1 MSDPKKPSDENPSAD
16 DLWAEALNEQ
26 QAVTNEPPPA
36 AAPATPAT
44 EGIFHQL
51 TAEDSAGPLQDIDL
65 IMDIPVKLTVEL
77 GRTKMTIKELLH
89 LSQGSVV
96 ALDGLAGEPLDILI
110 NGYLIA
116 QGEGEVVVVADKY
129 GVRITDII
137 TPSERMRRLS
147 R

>member
-1 MSDPKKPSDENPSAD
+1 MSDMNNPADDNNGAMD
-16 DLWAEALNEQ
+16 DLWAEALSEQ
-26 QAVTNEPPPA
+26 KSTSSKSAADAVFQQFGGGDVSGT
-36 AAPATPAT
+36 
-44 EGIFHQL
+44 
-51 TAEDSAGPLQDIDL
+51 LQDIDL
-65 IMDIPVKLTVEL
+65 IMDIPVEL
-77 GRTKMTIKELLH
+77 GRTRMTIKELLR
-89 LSQGSVV
+89 LTQGSVV

-116 QGEGEVVVVADKY
+116 QGEVVVVADKY

>member
-1 MSDPKKPSDENPSAD
+1 MSDPKKPSAEANPSAD
-16 DLWAEALNEQ
+16 DLWAEALSEQ
-26 QAVTNEPPPA
+26 QTGAKERPA
-36 AAPATPAT
+36 STD
-44 EGIFHQL
+44 GIFHQL
-51 TAEDSAGPLQDIDL
+51 TAEDSAGPLQDIDM

-77 GRTKMTIKELLH
+77 GRTKMTIKELLR

-116 QGEGEVVVVADKY
+116 QGEVVVVADKY

>member
-1 MSDPKKPSDENPSAD
+1 MSDINQPPNDNTDSVD
-16 DLWAEALNEQ
+16 DLWADALNEQ
-26 QAVTNEPPPA
+26 KGASKN
-36 AAPATPAT
+36 
-44 EGIFHQL
+44 
-51 TAEDSAGPLQDIDL
+51 TADNVFRALEDNNIAGNLQDIDL

-77 GRTKMTIKELLH
+77 GRTRMTIKELLR
-89 LSQGSVV
+89 LTQGSVV

-116 QGEGEVVVVADKY
+116 QGEVVVVADKY

>member
-1 MSDPKKPSDENPSAD
+1 MSDPKQPSGEGKESVD
-16 DLWAEALNEQ
+16 DLWADAFNEQ
-26 QAVTNEPPPA
+26 QVADKTSATDAVFKSLEA
-36 AAPATPAT
+36 QDVV
-44 EGIFHQL
+44 G
-51 TAEDSAGPLQDIDL
+51 SLQDIDL
-65 IMDIPVKLTVEL
+65 ILDIPVKLTVEL
-77 GRTKMTIKELLH
+77 GRTKMTIKELLR

-116 QGEGEVVVVADKY
+116 QGEVVVVADKF

>member
-1 MSDPKKPSDENPSAD
+1 MSDTKNPSEEKESVD
-16 DLWAEALNEQ
+16 DLWADAFNEQ
-26 QAVTNEPPPA
+26 QAAEKDESGSEGVFKSLDADA
-36 AAPATPAT
+36 AT
-44 EGIFHQL
+44 GL
-51 TAEDSAGPLQDIDL
+51 SQDIDL
-65 IMDIPVKLTVEL
+65 ILDIPVKLTVEL
-77 GRTKMTIKELLH
+77 GRTKMTIKELLR

-116 QGEGEVVVVADKY
+116 QGEVVVVADKY

>member
-1 MSDPKKPSDENPSAD
+1 MSDANKPSAD
-16 DLWAEALNEQ
+16 AQDDAADLWAEAMGEQ
-26 QAVTNEPPPA
+26 QTA
-36 AAPATPAT
+36 AQNNGDIFQNLDETPT
-44 EGIFHQL
+44 LSVG
-51 TAEDSAGPLQDIDL
+51 SGQDIDL

-77 GRTKMTIKELLH
+77 GRTKMTIKELLR

-96 ALDGLAGEPLDILI
+96 ALDGLAGEPLDVLI

-116 QGEGEVVVVADKY
+116 QGEVVVVNDKF

>member
-1 MSDPKKPSDENPSAD
+1 MSDINQPSDDNADSVD
-16 DLWAEALNEQ
+16 DLWADALNEQ
-26 QAVTNEPPPA
+26 KVTTNKSTA
-36 AAPATPAT
+36 DSVFRAL
-44 EGIFHQL
+44 EGNDI
-51 TAEDSAGPLQDIDL
+51 AGAMQDIDL

-77 GRTKMTIKELLH
+77 GRTRMTIKELLR

-116 QGEGEVVVVADKY
+116 QGEVVVVADKY

>member
-1 MSDPKKPSDENPSAD
+1 MSETKKPSDDKESVD
-16 DLWAEALNEQ
+16 DLWADAFNEQ
-26 QAVTNEPPPA
+26 QTAEKSA
-36 AAPATPAT
+36 ATT
-44 EGIFHQL
+44 EGVFKTLEGQEGIG
-51 TAEDSAGPLQDIDL
+51 SLQDIDL
-65 IMDIPVKLTVEL
+65 ILDIPVKLTVEL
-77 GRTKMTIKELLH
+77 GRTKMTIKELLR

-116 QGEGEVVVVADKY
+116 QGEVVVVADKY

>member
-1 MSDPKKPSDENPSAD
+1 MSDPKKPSGEEQPSAD
-16 DLWAEALNEQ
+16 DLWAEAFDEQ
-26 QAVTNEPPPA
+26 QTATKEQPA
-36 AAPATPAT
+36 ATD
-44 EGIFHQL
+44 GIFHQL
-51 TAEDSAGPLQDIDL
+51 TADDNTGSLQDIDM

-77 GRTKMTIKELLH
+77 GRTKMTIKELLR

-116 QGEGEVVVVADKY
+116 QGEVVVVADKY

-137 TPSERMRRLS
+137 TPTERMRRLS